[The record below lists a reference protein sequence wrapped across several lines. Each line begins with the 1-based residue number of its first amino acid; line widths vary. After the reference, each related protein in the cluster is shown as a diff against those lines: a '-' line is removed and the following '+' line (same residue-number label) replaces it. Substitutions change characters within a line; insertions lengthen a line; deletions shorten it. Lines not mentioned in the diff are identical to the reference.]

1 MVKKI
6 AHKTCLRIMGVLLKV
21 SFWTQK
27 VYTMTSKTTR
37 IEYITIKRLK
47 DAGEDNVLS
56 KTIGPGD
63 EISKRIETEDPKP
76 YRVEAESPRD
86 KVSDGRNPLSPTGPS
101 YRSPLNPGP
110 RMPKTSPQSGLP
122 VPRSG
127 VLSDRTVRLPGLIP
141 RNGFKN

>member
-1 MVKKI
+1 M
-6 AHKTCLRIMGVLLKV
+6 
-21 SFWTQK
+21 S
-27 VYTMTSKTTR
+27 SKTVV
-37 IEYITIKRLK
+37 IEYITIKK
-47 DAGEDNVLS
+47 KVITKTFSPKNEVPKTYISTEMEDPKVS
-56 KTIGPGD
+56 
-63 EISKRIETEDPKP
+63 SPKP

-86 KVSDGRNPLSPTGPS
+86 KVSDGHSPLSPTGPS

-110 RMPKTSPQSGLP
+110 RMPKNSPQSGLP